1 MILDH
6 IGLSVSDHASSQ
18 AFFSRALAPLGITLV
33 LEVEGWSGFGRNGRP
48 QFWFGPAEKAQK
60 PMHIAFAAE
69 TRAQV
74 RRFYEAALLAGA
86 RDNGPPGIRTIY
98 HPNYYGAFVIGPDG
112 HNIEAVCHAAEPA
125 DNPLG

>member
-6 IGLSVSDHASSQ
+6 IGLSVSDASGSKD
-18 AFFSRALAPLGITLV
+18 FFTKALAPLGITLV
-33 LEVEGWSGFGRNGRP
+33 AEVEGWVGFGRQGRP
-48 QFWFGPAEKAQK
+48 QFWFGQGAAAQK

-74 RRFYEAALLAGA
+74 RDFYAAALQAGGK
-86 RDNGPPGIRTIY
+86 DNGPPGIRTIY

-112 HNIEAVCHAAEPA
+112 HNIEAVCHLAEP
-125 DNPLG
+125 

>member
-6 IGLSVSDHASSQ
+6 IGLSVSDVAGST
-18 AFFSRALAPLGITLV
+18 AFFSSALAPLGITLV
-33 LEVEGWSGFGRNGRP
+33 AEVEGWVGFGRQGRP
-48 QFWFGPAEKAQK
+48 QFWFGSGATAQK

-74 RRFYEAALLAGA
+74 RDFYTAALQAGGK
-86 RDNGPPGIRTIY
+86 DNGPPGIRTIY

-112 HNIEAVCHAAEPA
+112 HNVEAVCHLAEP
-125 DNPLG
+125 

>member
-6 IGLSVSDHASSQ
+6 IGLSVSDVASST
-18 AFFSRALAPLGITLV
+18 AFFSEALAPLGITLV
-33 LEVEGWSGFGRNGRP
+33 AEVEGWVGFGRQGRP
-48 QFWFGPAEKAQK
+48 QFWFGQGEAAQK

-74 RRFYEAALLAGA
+74 RDFYAAALQAGGK
-86 RDNGPPGIRTIY
+86 DNGPPGIRTIY

-112 HNIEAVCHAAEPA
+112 HNVEAVCHLAEP
-125 DNPLG
+125 